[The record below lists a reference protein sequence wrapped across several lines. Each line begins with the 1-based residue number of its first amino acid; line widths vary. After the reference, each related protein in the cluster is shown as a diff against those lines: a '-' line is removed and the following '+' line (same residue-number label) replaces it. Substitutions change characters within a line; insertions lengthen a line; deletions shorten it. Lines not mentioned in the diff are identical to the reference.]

1 MNIVRLVQA
10 ILTRARDCQGYVNK
24 TKLVKYLYLFDLEH
38 YRRFGRTLTGFTWA
52 FHLYGPWTKEFEDLY
67 AEMVRRGAVEA
78 TLGNRPDLDTEFIE
92 AGERV
97 ELADVVEDVTLEL
110 TFRRIVDTWADRRL
124 GEMLDYVYFHTEPMQ
139 GGTRGALLDFSS
151 VERGGTL
158 ETAIQPQPPDRQAIE
173 RIRRG
178 IAASRAQSVPPKPAT
193 FTPPPYDEH
202 YLEALQI
209 MDEDDG
215 Y

>member
-1 MNIVRLVQA
+1 MNLVRLVQA

-38 YRRFGRTLTGFTWA
+38 YRRFGRTLTGFTWT
-52 FHLYGPWTKEFEDLY
+52 FHLYGPWTKEFDDVY
-67 AEMVRRGAVEA
+67 AEMVTRNDIEIRPTSRPELNTEFVEA
-78 TLGNRPDLDTEFIE
+78 S
-92 AGERV
+92 ERV

-110 TFRRIVDTWADRRL
+110 AFRYIVDMWADRRL

-139 GGTRGALLDFSS
+139 GATRGAPLDFSL
-151 VERGGTL
+151 VERGAPPPS
-158 ETAIQPQPPDRQAIE
+158 AIQPNPPDRQAVE
-173 RIRRG
+173 RMRRT
-178 IAASRAQSVPPKPAT
+178 IAARRAQSTLWKPVT

-202 YLEALQI
+202 YFEALRV